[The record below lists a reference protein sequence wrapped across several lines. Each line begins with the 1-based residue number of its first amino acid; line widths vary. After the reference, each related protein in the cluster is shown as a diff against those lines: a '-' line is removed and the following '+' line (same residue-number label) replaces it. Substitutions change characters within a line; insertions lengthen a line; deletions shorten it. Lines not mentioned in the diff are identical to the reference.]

1 MLTRLAVIGNPI
13 KHSLSPVIHQF
24 YAQHLNKQLTY
35 EQIQGDEV
43 AFESQVSNFFMH
55 DGQGLNVTLP
65 FKQRALAMA
74 NNLTPRARLAGAA
87 NTLWMKDQQ
96 FWADNTDGIGLV
108 RDLARYIKLQGK
120 RVVIL
125 GAGGAARGIIGPLLE
140 SKLASLTVA
149 ARTLEKALIIQE
161 DFPSIHITTLEQLG
175 SDYDLIINATS
186 AQVKGESLELSP
198 DCLLQKPL
206 CYDLSYKQKGLT
218 QFVRY
223 AREFGCEA
231 VDGLGMLVEQAAES
245 FYVWNDIMPS
255 KEQIGNLLRILRA

>member
-1 MLTRLAVIGNPI
+1 MLTRFAVIGNPI

-24 YAQHLNKQLTY
+24 YAQHLHKQLTY
-35 EQIQGDEV
+35 DQIQGDDV

-74 NNLTPRARLAGAA
+74 NNMTPRAKLAGAA

-125 GAGGAARGIIGPLLE
+125 GAGGAARGIIGPLLD
-140 SKLASLTVA
+140 SNLTSLTVA
-149 ARTLEKALIIQE
+149 TRTLEKAFAIQA
-161 DFPSIHITTLEQLG
+161 DFPSIHITTLERLG

-186 AQVKGESLELSP
+186 AQVKGEALELSP

-206 CYDLSYKQKGLT
+206 CYDLSYKQRGLT
-218 QFVRY
+218 SFVRY

-255 KEQIGNLLRILRA
+255 KEQIGNLLRILRS